1 MKLSKALIADLSA
14 TIDGM
19 DTAQTIDAMEGW
31 HARLVIL
38 EEEVKSEIAYHAFK
52 LDHAQQES
60 PNANHTDKP

>member
-1 MKLSKALIADLSA
+1 MKLSKALIADLAA

-19 DTAQTIDAMEGW
+19 DTAQTIDSMQGW

-38 EEEVKSEIAYHAFK
+38 AEEVKSEIAYHAFK

-60 PNANHTDKP
+60 PNANHKES

>member
-1 MKLSKALIADLSA
+1 MKLSKALIADLAA

-38 EEEVKSEIAYHAFK
+38 AEEVKSEIAYAAWQ
-52 LDHAQQES
+52 LDHAQQTS
-60 PNANHTDKP
+60 PNQNHTEQ